1 MVLELAEP
9 RLTRG
14 SSEILWQRPQQR
26 WGRAG
31 KGGTMVLK
39 LAAPRLTKGST
50 ETERPPRAGVRVR
63 VRARR

>member
-1 MVLELAEP
+1 MVLELAEL

-14 SSEILWQRPQQR
+14 STEILWQRRHQG
-26 WGRAG
+26 WGHAG

-39 LAAPRLTKGST
+39 LSAPRLTKGST
-50 ETERPPRAGVRVR
+50 ETERPPRAGVRVQ